1 MRIAVSLLAVAA
13 AVAFTGCAGPE
24 NKFGRGMNNMTEIVR
39 GGEMMRSMEQ
49 TAVSDGPGQASTT
62 GFARGFTRTMARTGI
77 GIYEVVTFPLP
88 PYGPLLTSKS
98 PLYPD
103 PSIKTRKYPW
113 GGLEL
118 SENPVYP
125 ETYKPG
131 IRSGTPFET
140 DKSLGFSGGEVA
152 PWIPGSRFT
161 TLDP

>member
-24 NKFGRGMNNMTEIVR
+24 NKFGRGLNNMTEIVR
-39 GGEMMRSMEQ
+39 GGEMQRSMEQ
-49 TAVSDGPGQASTT
+49 TALWDGPGQSRSA
-62 GFARGFTRTMARTGI
+62 GFARGFTRTMARTGV
-77 GIYEVVTFPLP
+77 GIYEVVTFPFP
-88 PYGPLLTSKS
+88 PYGPVLTSKS
-98 PLYPD
+98 RLYPD

-113 GGLEL
+113 GGLEM

-125 ETYKPG
+125 DSYTPG
-131 IRSGTPFET
+131 IRSGAPFET

>member
-24 NKFGRGMNNMTEIVR
+24 NKFGRGLNNMTEIVR
-39 GGEMMRSMEQ
+39 GGEMTRAMEQ
-49 TAVSDGPGQASTT
+49 TAMWDGPGQAGTT
-62 GFARGFTRTMARTGI
+62 GFARGFTRTMTRTGI
-77 GIYEVVTFPLP
+77 GIYEVITFPIP

-98 PLYPD
+98 RLYPD
-103 PSIKTRKYPW
+103 PSVKTRKYPW

-125 ETYKPG
+125 ESYKPG
-131 IRSGTPFET
+131 IRSGTPYET

-152 PWIPGSRFT
+152 PWIPGSKFT